1 MSLLKCPICGEM
13 YSDSYKACPF
23 CAESGPYEGT
33 VKRRKLPGRRV
44 ERGRRQPRILGPA
57 MVLVVLLLAAFL
69 IYTFFG
75 DRISKYLHRNAPV
88 DPTPVHEVVI
98 TVEPA
103 LVELNVGE
111 IRALTA
117 SGAEGYV
124 WSSSD
129 PAVVT
134 VDEQGSVT
142 AVAPGTATIT
152 VKDADD
158 KASARA
164 EIKVFAPAEPDNNTE
179 PEPGNTEPEPGNTE
193 PEPGNTEPEPGNTEP
208 EPQPVTLSLGYRYIL
223 GKETWPLDS
232 RIYNGEEM
240 YDLSLAVGES
250 IYLIVIGTDNPVHW
264 ITSTSA
270 VTISED
276 GIAERVSVGTAIL
289 TAEVDGQTV
298 KCVVN

>member
-1 MSLLKCPICGEM
+1 MAVGTAPGPNPDPAAPAPFSRHSHPICLDRPCSDEIK
-13 YSDSYKACPF
+13 YSK
-23 CAESGPYEGT
+23 ESGRNPAC
-33 VKRRKLPGRRV
+33 GRFGET
-44 ERGRRQPRILGPA
+44 ERGFNGSRA
-57 MVLVVLLLAAFL
+57 EKLAQDGGGASASF
-69 IYTFFG
+69 T
-75 DRISKYLHRNAPV
+75 
-88 DPTPVHEVVI
+88 I
-98 TVEPA
+98 TVTLPA
-103 LVELNVGE
+103 F
-111 IRALTA
+111 TA
-117 SGAEGYV
+117 TFAR
-124 WSSSD
+124 D

-164 EIKVFAPAEPDNNTE
+164 EIKVFAPAEPGNTE

>member
-75 DRISKYLHRNAPV
+75 DRISKYLHRNDPV

-164 EIKVFAPAEPDNNTE
+164 EIKVFAPAEP
-179 PEPGNTEPEPGNTE
+179 GNTEPEPGNTE
-193 PEPGNTEPEPGNTEP
+193 PEPGNTEPEPEPGNTEP
-208 EPQPVTLSLGYRYIL
+208 EPGNTEPEPATLTLGSLERGGAPI
-223 GKETWPLDS
+223 TWTFYDE
-232 RIYNGEEM
+232 NGEFF
-240 YDLSLAVGES
+240 YDLTLGSGSTVH
-250 IYLIVIGTDNPVHW
+250 LIVIGTESPVVW
-264 ITSTSA
+264 ESSTSA
-270 VTISED
+270 VTVTDE
-276 GIAERVSVGTAIL
+276 GAVTRVGVGTAII
-289 TAEVDGQTV
+289 TATVDGQTL
-298 KCVVN
+298 KCRVIGG